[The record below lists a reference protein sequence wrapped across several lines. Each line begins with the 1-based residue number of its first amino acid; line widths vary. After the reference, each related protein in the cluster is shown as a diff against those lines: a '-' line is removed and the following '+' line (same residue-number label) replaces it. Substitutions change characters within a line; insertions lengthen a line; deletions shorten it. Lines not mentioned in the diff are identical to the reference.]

1 MATATITS
9 KGQITIPK
17 EVREALGVG
26 TGDRVEFVA
35 QERGV
40 YQVIAATRDV
50 RHLKGLVAKPAKPVS
65 LDDMKRAVARRAA
78 SGK

>member
-9 KGQITIPK
+9 KGQITIPR

-35 QERGV
+35 EEKGV
-40 YQVIAATRDV
+40 YKVVAATRDV
-50 RHLKGLVAKPAKPVS
+50 RHLKGLIAKPRKPVTIEA
-65 LDDMKRAVARRAA
+65 MKRAIARAGSR
-78 SGK
+78 K